1 VTHREAVDRGEHRDP
16 LGTTLACVRQEHLH
30 LEGLLMRDAITCNQ
44 RQSAH
49 LLLEH
54 GPSAQGLLMRDAI
67 TCNHMQSAHLLL
79 EHGPSA
85 RQPSLLQ
92 PPPHLG
98 RNVAV
103 AKPELDRSHL
113 HAMREAISMQS
124 EALRGNQ
131 REGSSPLCTCM
142 R

>member
-1 VTHREAVDRGEHRDP
+1 MTHREAVDRGEHRDP

-54 GPSAQGLLMRDAI
+54 GPSA
-67 TCNHMQSAHLLL
+67 
-79 EHGPSA
+79 

-113 HAMREAISMQS
+113 HAMREAISMHS
-124 EALRGNQ
+124 EAIRGNQ

>member
-1 VTHREAVDRGEHRDP
+1 MTHREAVDRGEHRDP
-16 LGTTLACVRQEHLH
+16 LGTTLACVRQEHLL

-44 RQSAH
+44 R
-49 LLLEH
+49 
-54 GPSAQGLLMRDAI
+54 
-67 TCNHMQSAHLLL
+67 QSAHLLL

-124 EALRGNQ
+124 EAISVNQ

>member
-1 VTHREAVDRGEHRDP
+1 
-16 LGTTLACVRQEHLH
+16 
-30 LEGLLMRDAITCNQ
+30 MRDAITCNQ
-44 RQSAH
+44 R
-49 LLLEH
+49 
-54 GPSAQGLLMRDAI
+54 
-67 TCNHMQSAHLLL
+67 QSAHLLL

-124 EALRGNQ
+124 EAIKPELDRSHLHAMREAISMQSEALRGNQ

>member
-1 VTHREAVDRGEHRDP
+1 
-16 LGTTLACVRQEHLH
+16 
-30 LEGLLMRDAITCNQ
+30 
-44 RQSAH
+44 
-49 LLLEH
+49 
-54 GPSAQGLLMRDAI
+54 
-67 TCNHMQSAHLLL
+67 
-79 EHGPSA
+79 
-85 RQPSLLQ
+85 LQ

-103 AKPELDRSHL
+103 AKPELDRSHLHAMREAISMHSEAIKPELDRSHLHAMREAISMQSEAIKPELDRSHL